1 MKSVGNAEDRL
12 KVWLML
18 IIKRMV
24 GLWQVYKTSKT
35 SVFGLIIVTLFAVTA
50 IAAPV
55 LSPQDP
61 ARLIVGERFEAPNSR
76 FPFGT
81 DDLGRDLLSRVIYG
95 ARIAFQVGI
104 FGAIS
109 SAILGIIIGSA
120 AGYFGGRLDDLLM
133 RVTEFFLI
141 IPSFFLALV
150 IASIFGSTIW
160 IVIFIIAIVYWPS
173 TARIVRAQ
181 FLSLKEQDFVKAARA
196 IGSSNFTI
204 VFSEILPNAL
214 APVIVATSLQMA
226 SAILLEA
233 SLSFIGVGDPTVISW
248 GRMLSESM
256 MFLRR
261 AWWMSVFPGVALSL
275 LVMGLNMVG
284 DGLNDALNP
293 RLR

>member
-1 MKSVGNAEDRL
+1 MGNAEDRL